1 MKALIPGSF
10 DPPTLGHLDIINR
23 SIEIFHEILIG
34 VVTNPSKKTLFSSED
49 RVEMLMNNLNS
60 EKATKVEVKSFDG
73 LLVDFAKA
81 ENVDVIVK
89 GVRAMTDFDYEFQMA
104 QVNKDL
110 DGLETLFV
118 PAKPEYGYVS
128 SSLVKEIFRLDGDVS
143 SFVTKAVSYTH
154 LTLPTKA

>member
-10 DPPTLGHLDIINR
+10 DPPTLGHLDIIHR
-23 SIEIFHEILIG
+23 SIDTFDKVLIG
-34 VVTNPSKKTLFSSED
+34 VVTNPSKETMFSSEE
-49 RVEMLMNNLNS
+49 RVDMLLKNTYPKKPS
-60 EKATKVEVKSFDG
+60 TVEVKSFNG
-73 LLVDFAKA
+73 LLVEFAKA

-89 GVRAMTDFDYEFQMA
+89 GVRAMTDFDYEFQMS

-128 SSLVKEIFRLDGDVS
+128 SSVVKEIFRLGGDVS
-143 SFVTKAVSYTH
+143 SFVPEKVLDKLKEH
-154 LTLPTKA
+154 K

>member
-10 DPPTLGHLDIINR
+10 DPPTLGHLDIIQR
-23 SIEIFHEILIG
+23 SLDTFEDILIG
-34 VVTNPSKKTLFSSED
+34 VVTNPSKKAMFSTED
-49 RVEMLMNNLNS
+49 RVEMLTNNIQIDKS
-60 EKATKVEVKSFDG
+60 TKVEVKKFDG
-73 LLVDFAKA
+73 LLVDFAKK

-128 SSLVKEIFRLDGDVS
+128 SSLVKEIFRLGGDVS
-143 SFVTKAVSYTH
+143 SFVPEKVMDKLKEH
-154 LTLPTKA
+154 K

>member
-23 SIEIFHEILIG
+23 SIEIFNEVLIG

-60 EKATKVEVKSFDG
+60 EKTTKVEVKSFDG

-143 SFVTKAVSYTH
+143 SFVTKGV
-154 LTLPTKA
+154 LEKLIEKR

>member
-10 DPPTLGHLDIINR
+10 DPRTLGHLDIINR
-23 SIEIFHEILIG
+23 SIEIFNEVLIG

-143 SFVTKAVSYTH
+143 SFVTKGV
-154 LTLPTKA
+154 LEKLKEKG

>member
-1 MKALIPGSF
+1 MLLKNTYPKK
-10 DPPTLGHLDIINR
+10 
-23 SIEIFHEILIG
+23 
-34 VVTNPSKKTLFSSED
+34 PST
-49 RVEMLMNNLNS
+49 
-60 EKATKVEVKSFDG
+60 VEVKSFNG
-73 LLVDFAKA
+73 LLVEFAKA

-128 SSLVKEIFRLDGDVS
+128 SSLVKEIFRLGGDVS
-143 SFVTKAVSYTH
+143 SFVPEKVMDKLKEH
-154 LTLPTKA
+154 K

>member
-10 DPPTLGHLDIINR
+10 DPPTLGHLDIIYR
-23 SIEIFHEILIG
+23 SIDIFHEILIG

-49 RVEMLMNNLNS
+49 RVEMLVNNLNS
-60 EKATKVEVKSFDG
+60 EKTTKVQVKSFDG
-73 LLVDFAKA
+73 LLVDFAKI

-143 SFVTKAVSYTH
+143 SFVTKGV
-154 LTLPTKA
+154 LEKLNEKR

>member
-10 DPPTLGHLDIINR
+10 DPPTLGHLDIIQR
-23 SIEIFHEILIG
+23 SLDTFEHILIG
-34 VVTNPSKKTLFSSED
+34 VVTNPSKKAMFSTED
-49 RVEMLMNNLNS
+49 RVEMLTNNIQIDKS
-60 EKATKVEVKSFDG
+60 TKVEVKKFDG
-73 LLVDFAKA
+73 LLVDFAKK

-143 SFVTKAVSYTH
+143 SFVPKGVLEKLIEAN
-154 LTLPTKA
+154 

>member
-143 SFVTKAVSYTH
+143 SFVTKGV
-154 LTLPTKA
+154 LEKLNENR

>member
-23 SIEIFHEILIG
+23 SIEIFNEVLIG

-143 SFVTKAVSYTH
+143 SFVTKGV
-154 LTLPTKA
+154 LEKLNEKR

>member
-23 SIEIFHEILIG
+23 SIEILHEVLIG

-143 SFVTKAVSYTH
+143 SFVTKAV
-154 LTLPTKA
+154 LEKLNKKR

>member
-60 EKATKVEVKSFDG
+60 EKTTKVEVKSFDG

-143 SFVTKAVSYTH
+143 SFVTKGV
-154 LTLPTKA
+154 LEKLNEKR

>member
-128 SSLVKEIFRLDGDVS
+128 SSLVKEIFRLNGDVS
-143 SFVTKAVSYTH
+143 SFVTKGV
-154 LTLPTKA
+154 LEKLNEKR

>member
-60 EKATKVEVKSFDG
+60 EKTTKVEVKSFDG

-143 SFVTKAVSYTH
+143 SFVTKGV
-154 LTLPTKA
+154 LEKLIEKR

>member
-1 MKALIPGSF
+1 MKTI
-10 DPPTLGHLDIINR
+10 
-23 SIEIFHEILIG
+23 
-34 VVTNPSKKTLFSSED
+34 PSKKTLFSSED
-49 RVEMLMNNLNS
+49 RVEMLVNNLNS
-60 EKATKVEVKSFDG
+60 EKTTKVQVKSFDG
-73 LLVDFAKA
+73 LLVDFAKI

-143 SFVTKAVSYTH
+143 SFVTKGV
-154 LTLPTKA
+154 LEKLNKKR

>member
-23 SIEIFHEILIG
+23 SIEIFNEVLIG

-143 SFVTKAVSYTH
+143 SFVTKGV
-154 LTLPTKA
+154 LEKLKEKG

>member
-60 EKATKVEVKSFDG
+60 EKGTKVEVKSFDG

-143 SFVTKAVSYTH
+143 SFVTKGV
-154 LTLPTKA
+154 LEKLNEKR

>member
-49 RVEMLMNNLNS
+49 RVEMLMSNLNS
-60 EKATKVEVKSFDG
+60 EKTTKVEVKSFDG

-143 SFVTKAVSYTH
+143 SFVTKGV
-154 LTLPTKA
+154 LEKLNEKR

>member
-10 DPPTLGHLDIINR
+10 DPPTLGHLDIIQR
-23 SIEIFHEILIG
+23 SLDTFEHILIG
-34 VVTNPSKKTLFSSED
+34 VVTNPSKKAMFSTED
-49 RVEMLMNNLNS
+49 RVEMLTNNIQIHKS
-60 EKATKVEVKSFDG
+60 TKVEVKKFDG
-73 LLVDFAKA
+73 LLVDFAKK

-143 SFVTKAVSYTH
+143 SFVPKGVLEKLIEAN
-154 LTLPTKA
+154 

>member
-23 SIEIFHEILIG
+23 SIEIFHEVLIG

-49 RVEMLMNNLNS
+49 RVEMLMSNLNS
-60 EKATKVEVKSFDG
+60 EKTTKVEVKSFDG

-143 SFVTKAVSYTH
+143 SFVTKGV
-154 LTLPTKA
+154 LEKLIEKR

>member
-128 SSLVKEIFRLDGDVS
+128 SSLDKEIFRLDGDVS
-143 SFVTKAVSYTH
+143 SFVTKGV
-154 LTLPTKA
+154 LEKLNEKR

>member
-143 SFVTKAVSYTH
+143 SFVTKGV
-154 LTLPTKA
+154 LEKLNEKR

>member
-60 EKATKVEVKSFDG
+60 EKTTKVEVKSFDG

-143 SFVTKAVSYTH
+143 SFVTKGV
-154 LTLPTKA
+154 LEKLKEKG

>member
-23 SIEIFHEILIG
+23 SIDIFHEILIG

-49 RVEMLMNNLNS
+49 RVEMLVNNLNS
-60 EKATKVEVKSFDG
+60 EKTTKVQVKSFDG
-73 LLVDFAKA
+73 LLVDFAKI

-143 SFVTKAVSYTH
+143 SFVTKGV
-154 LTLPTKA
+154 LEKLNKKR